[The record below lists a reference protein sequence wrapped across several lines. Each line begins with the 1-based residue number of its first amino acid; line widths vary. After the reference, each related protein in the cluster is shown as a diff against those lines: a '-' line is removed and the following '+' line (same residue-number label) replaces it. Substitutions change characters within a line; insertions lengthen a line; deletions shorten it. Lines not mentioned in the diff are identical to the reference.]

1 MSVTPLPE
9 TVDSCEVSGVPDVK
23 GSAENIRLSEFLH
36 LTLSV
41 SNLSKKKNILKQGLL
56 NKYFLSLNEK
66 LPHSMKLR
74 SNFWV

>member
-1 MSVTPLPE
+1 VSVTPLPE

-41 SNLSKKKNILKQGLL
+41 TNLLEREKNI
-56 NKYFLSLNEK
+56 
-66 LPHSMKLR
+66 
-74 SNFWV
+74 